1 MRLRIIAGDRGGRF
15 IEVPPGARP
24 TPERVREAWFAA
36 LGERVRGAR
45 VVDLFAGSGALGI
58 EALSRGAEHAHFV
71 ESARRAAGV
80 IRENLEVL
88 GLAERGTVVRRDVFA
103 FLESAGEAGFD
114 LALADPPYAGD
125 ASERLLRRFRAE
137 PFARLVC
144 IEHGAGTDLEEAW
157 WSRRY
162 GDTRVSCF
170 TSDPMP
176 DPREP

>member
-1 MRLRIIAGDRGGRF
+1 MRLRIIAGERGGRF
-15 IEVPPGARP
+15 IQVPPGARP

-80 IRENLEVL
+80 IRENLEFL
-88 GLAERGTVVRRDVFA
+88 GLTERGTVVQRDVFA
-103 FLESAGEAGFD
+103 FLESPGADGFD

-125 ASERLLRRFRAE
+125 ASERLLRRFRAGA
-137 PFARLVC
+137 FAPLLCV
-144 IEHGAGTDLEEAW
+144 EHRAGADLAEAW

-170 TSDPMP
+170 TSDSLP
-176 DPREP
+176 DRTEP